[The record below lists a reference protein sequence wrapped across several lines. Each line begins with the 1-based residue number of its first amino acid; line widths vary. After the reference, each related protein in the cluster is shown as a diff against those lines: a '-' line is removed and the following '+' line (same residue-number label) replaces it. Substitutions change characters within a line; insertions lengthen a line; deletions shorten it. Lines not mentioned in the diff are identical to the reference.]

1 ESVMSSVFYT
11 FCLCL
16 SEIEMLNC
24 CITFIVQERQEINR
38 AREELSF
45 ELGRAPTDE
54 ETMKKVGLSPAR
66 YRDVVR
72 MTRPTYS
79 LHSRNRVTQE
89 ELIKEVTDVDAI
101 GVDTH
106 KHNRLLRLAIDD
118 LVSTNNNIN
127 ICMSLV
133 SRC

>member
-1 ESVMSSVFYT
+1 M
-11 FCLCL
+11 
-16 SEIEMLNC
+16 
-24 CITFIVQERQEINR
+24 QERQEINR

-45 ELGRAPTDE
+45 ELGRTPTDE
-54 ETMKKVGLSPAR
+54 ETMKKVGLLPAR

-79 LHSRNRVTQE
+79 LHSWNRVTQE

-118 LVSTNNNIN
+118 LVIINNI
-127 ICMSLV
+127 IS
-133 SRC
+133 

>member
-1 ESVMSSVFYT
+1 
-11 FCLCL
+11 
-16 SEIEMLNC
+16 MLKC
-24 CITFIVQERQEINR
+24 CIDFIVQERQEINR

-89 ELIKEVTDVDAI
+89 ELINEVTDVDAI

-118 LVSTNNNIN
+118 LVSPNNNIN
-127 ICMSLV
+127 RFMCLIS
-133 SRC
+133 